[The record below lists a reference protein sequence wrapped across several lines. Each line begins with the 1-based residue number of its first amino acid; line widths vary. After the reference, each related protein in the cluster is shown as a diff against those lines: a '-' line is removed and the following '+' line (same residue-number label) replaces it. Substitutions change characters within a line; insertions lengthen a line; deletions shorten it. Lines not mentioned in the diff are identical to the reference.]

1 MCYIV
6 VGFDYC
12 FHSFTIGSEFT
23 AVLLCTANC
32 GDPTN
37 FGRSIA
43 NPRVFNTV
51 LTRSRALFVA
61 FGNPF
66 HLLAVE
72 ERHQA
77 THCWREYLK
86 KCVESNSIVFPE
98 VTKTSSK
105 DHLFEKIF
113 EPTPTPRQQDAI
125 LDSYERDFRSR
136 LDFTRG
142 HWMLVECAG
151 AEVVHMNEGP
161 SHPSKPLYTLECWAT
176 REAQAIPVSGG
187 GTKFLISGIKARKH
201 ALHGATIEIEPLSQS
216 SHPSSKPQQARVT
229 RLVEQS
235 TQTLFLCK
243 MDPFN
248 SSLFIPLDGR
258 GPKLVNLP
266 PISRRL
272 LQDAKAVETTLNNKK
287 NPVACFDALGL
298 DKGIPRLKDIIP
310 FEAAKDLIFLVRF
323 VEWRKKAIYPMAV
336 VIDVFPAAHTQF
348 HAKRMLFALH
358 ADIITDPPELVTPP
372 PPHYHT
378 GDKHPIQAITIDT
391 SGSLV
396 MDDALSVQ
404 PAASTNGCYDFMV
417 HITNVCSHLTK
428 DQMREVVGRGCAAFL
443 NKSTF
448 ASRLFPQNF
457 MDACSLSRGKT
468 YSCIS
473 LIGRARLD
481 GASAEVLEGCTVRKR
496 TVEITDNFTYE
507 DAHRILSES
516 HNVKRQSQ
524 LKLLLYISKALRR
537 KRLGLQPS
545 WYIRIHDDGK
555 TTEIAPCA
563 VVEEFMIWA
572 NSNIAIVLQQSGSL
586 IPIRCQAPPS
596 VQSQAE
602 LDAQILET
610 RQAFF
615 SPASSSRLSI
625 PLPLVEAYLRTRPN
639 DKLAAANLLSTAE
652 SYPQLVVKAYQE
664 QMCSQ
669 PANYTVEA
677 GCRYIPA
684 HNTIG
689 NVYTH
694 FTSPLWRGFDV
705 MVQWILLAAM
715 KLVPQDISLDE
726 AVALAKTCKQK
737 DVIAKKFQKQYERVV
752 KAVDCFHNLYSSLA
766 VVVSSKSKEKDLV
779 LKMPIGP
786 MAKETFSLSFTDL
799 AVKSLDECKV
809 TWKFKLCSV
818 DPIKSVI
825 LHGIEKRS
833 KEEVIIY
840 KVPVRE
846 DPSRKLK
853 REAWS
858 LEHLTPQIS
867 ATLLSNYFAQNSD
880 TAEMEL
886 RTQLARLYCNHTN
899 NKPYEISGTEA
910 SFVQIEVTRRLGEGD
925 MLPTWVGCNRSGP
938 TLSSEIH
945 LVQPVPFLNI
955 CVHHIKYASKCF
967 SNPILHNASM
977 DKYSSVQQYVNMWEE
992 VLLAEAA
999 ENAPT
1004 DQGIE
1009 HIYFQ
1014 NAALVWPPLKKANT
1028 ATEEPHYV
1036 PLGEVS
1042 LTIPKEVLDRAQ
1054 LFILPET
1061 GNFLCAQ
1068 YDIPLDRVP
1077 GIAPNIY
1084 SAPPAARAVYH
1095 FVVTS
1100 KEREEIPEEER
1111 CRDHDED
1118 RGVEI
1123 KMKTTGKL
1131 NAMVSSM
1138 MHPFLSR
1145 EDPPY
1150 CTLQLVPNSIS
1161 MRYYTYMQEETFHT
1175 NTINCIFALTRNI
1188 HMPTHKHTHIH
1199 THTRTCTH
1207 MHAHTHVHVHTHIQ

>member
-1 MCYIV
+1 MCSNIICYLIV
-6 VGFDYC
+6 VGFDSC
-12 FHSFTIGSEFT
+12 FHSFAIGSEFT

-37 FGRSIA
+37 FGRSLT

-77 THCWREYLK
+77 VHCWREYLK

-98 VTKTSSK
+98 VTKASTK
-105 DHLFEKIF
+105 DHLFEKVF
-113 EPTPTPRQQDAI
+113 EPTPTSRKQDAI

-136 LDFTRG
+136 LDFKRG
-142 HWMLVECAG
+142 HWKLVEFAG

-161 SHPSKPLYTLECWAT
+161 SRPSKALYTLECLAT
-176 REAQAIPVSGG
+176 REAEAIPVSGVG
-187 GTKFLISGIKARKH
+187 AKFLISGIKARKH

-216 SHPSSKPQQARVT
+216 ARASSKPQQARVT

-287 NPVACFDALGL
+287 NPVACFDTLGL

-310 FEAAKDLIFLVRF
+310 FETAKDLIFLVRF

-348 HAKRMLFALH
+348 HAKRMLFALY
-358 ADIITDPPELVTPP
+358 ADIIKDPPELETPP
-372 PPHYHT
+372 RLRYHT
-378 GDKHPIQAITIDT
+378 DLHPIQAITIDT
-391 SGSLV
+391 SGSPV

-404 PAASTNGCYDFMV
+404 RAADTEGCYDFMV
-417 HITNVCSHLTK
+417 HITNVCSHLTN
-428 DQMREVVGRGCAAFL
+428 DQMREVVSRGCAAFL

-448 ASRLFPQNF
+448 ASPLFPQNF

-473 LIGRARLD
+473 LIGRAHLD
-481 GASAEVLEGCTVRKR
+481 GASAEVREDYTLVRC
-496 TVEITDNFTYE
+496 TVEITESFTYE
-507 DAHRILSES
+507 DAHRKLSES
-516 HNVKRQSQ
+516 LNVKRQSQ
-524 LKLLLYISKALRR
+524 LKLLFYISKALRR
-537 KRLGLQPS
+537 KRLGLQQS
-545 WYIRIHDDGK
+545 CYLRIHDDGK
-555 TTEIAPCA
+555 TTEVGTRAM
-563 VVEEFMIWA
+563 VEEFMIWA
-572 NSNIAIVLQQSGSL
+572 NSKIAFVLQHSRSL
-586 IPIRCQAPPS
+586 VPIRCQAPPA
-596 VQSQAE
+596 VQNQAE
-602 LDAQILET
+602 L
-610 RQAFF
+610 AFF

-652 SYPQLVVKAYQE
+652 SYPQLVLEAYKE
-664 QMCSQ
+664 QMCSR
-669 PANYTVEA
+669 PASYTVVEA
-677 GCRYIPA
+677 GCRDIPA

-705 MVQWILLAAM
+705 MVQWILLAVMECA
-715 KLVPQDISLDE
+715 PQDISLDD

-737 DVIAKKFQKQYERVV
+737 DVITKKFQKQYERVV
-752 KAVDCFHNLYSSLA
+752 KAVDCFHNVYSSLA
-766 VVVSSKSKEKDLV
+766 VLVSSKSKEKNLV

-786 MAKETFSLSFTDL
+786 MAKEIFPLSFTDL
-799 AVKSLDECKV
+799 AVKSLDEHKV
-809 TWKFKLCSV
+809 TWKFKLYSV
-818 DPIKSVI
+818 DSTKPVI
-825 LHGIEKRS
+825 LHGVEKRS
-833 KEEVIIY
+833 EEEVVIY
-840 KVPVRE
+840 KVPVRNAQ
-846 DPSRKLK
+846 SRKLK
-853 REAWS
+853 RETWS

-867 ATLLSNYFAQNSD
+867 ATLLRNYFAQNSD

-886 RTQLARLYCNHTN
+886 RTQLSRLYCNHVK

-910 SFVQIEVTRRLGEGD
+910 SFVQIEATRRLGEGD
-925 MLPTWVGCNRSGP
+925 MLPAWVGCNRSGP
-938 TLSSEIH
+938 TISSEIH

-967 SNPILHNASM
+967 SNPILCNASM
-977 DKYSSVQQYVNMWEE
+977 DKFSSVQQYVNMWEE
-992 VLLAEAA
+992 VLLAETA

-1004 DQGIE
+1004 DHENE

-1014 NAALVWPPLKKANT
+1014 NATLVWPPLKKANT

-1036 PLGEVS
+1036 PQGEVS
-1042 LTIPKEVLDRAQ
+1042 LTIPIEVLDRAQ
-1054 LFILPET
+1054 SFILPET
-1061 GNFLCAQ
+1061 GDFLCAQ
-1068 YDIPLDRVP
+1068 YDVLLDRSP
-1077 GIAPNIY
+1077 GIVPNIY

-1095 FVVTS
+1095 FVVTL
-1100 KEREEIPEEER
+1100 KERTGNCQRRR
-1111 CRDHDED
+1111 CRDQDED
-1118 RGVEI
+1118 HWQTE
-1123 KMKTTGKL
+1123 
-1131 NAMVSSM
+1131 
-1138 MHPFLSR
+1138 
-1145 EDPPY
+1145 
-1150 CTLQLVPNSIS
+1150 
-1161 MRYYTYMQEETFHT
+1161 
-1175 NTINCIFALTRNI
+1175 
-1188 HMPTHKHTHIH
+1188 
-1199 THTRTCTH
+1199 
-1207 MHAHTHVHVHTHIQ
+1207 